1 MGQAQ
6 ALPAMRQDCPDLPI
20 TNSSAERELWQIP
33 WKNMQGI
40 RPSYMVLA
48 LLACCRKAAEPCDRA
63 HDEPCKSRR
72 HGGQGVVTQGLQ
84 YAHHTVVL
92 ALASTLPGWAGNHQ
106 CSASGPPSATQYK
119 CKLGHSLP
127 RMYRLKA
134 WMQRLAPRLHASL
147 CRTAAATDA
156 AQPQSSDLGSR
167 GSLFQ
172 PPAYGG
178 HELGILC
185 GGSPRLVPPMQQ
197 CVLILMNSPMAWVAF
212 SVCCA
217 SSRVG
222 DRIRTWGLYK
232 A

>member
-1 MGQAQ
+1 
-6 ALPAMRQDCPDLPI
+6 
-20 TNSSAERELWQIP
+20 
-33 WKNMQGI
+33 MQGI
-40 RPSYMVLA
+40 RRSYMVLA
-48 LLACCRKAAEPCDRA
+48 LLACCRKAAERCDRLIMSLSKA
-63 HDEPCKSRR
+63 
-72 HGGQGVVTQGLQ
+72 GVMGARNGDTRPAACPSHSGTCPGKHIAWLGRQPS
-84 YAHHTVVL
+84 VL
-92 ALASTLPGWAGNHQ
+92 CNVAQPVPLNTKTKKVIHCPHYMCWV
-106 CSASGPPSATQYK
+106 
-119 CKLGHSLP
+119 
-127 RMYRLKA
+127 R
-134 WMQRLAPRLHASL
+134 RLAPRRSLHASL

-156 AQPQSSDLGSR
+156 TQPQSSETGSR